1 MSRQYF
7 SDVPNVEPLLAD
19 ILTYSTV
26 TTEAMLWPV
35 ATITPVS
42 AFEFR
47 PGKMHRLT
55 AGGIITLPAN
65 TGSITLTPR
74 IGQSA
79 TVATN
84 VTLGASGALFS
95 PGATTNRPWILELNT
110 LCRTVGVTAGATST
124 VMGWG
129 KFMTQGLLT
138 TGSAP
143 FVLTMGG
150 TSATVDVGVAS
161 GIGVSIIWGTTA
173 GSITTQFA
181 VLQSLN

>member
-7 SDVPNVEPLLAD
+7 MDVIQEPVLAD

-35 ATITPVS
+35 ALITPIN
-42 AFEFR
+42 AWDCR
-47 PGKMHRLT
+47 PGKLYKVT
-55 AGGIITLPAN
+55 AGGIITLPAS

-74 IGQSA
+74 FGQSA

-84 VTLGASGALFS
+84 VTMGASGALFS
-95 PGATTNRPWILELNT
+95 PGATTNRPWVLELNV
-110 LCRTVGVTAGATST
+110 LCRTVGATAGATST

-129 KFMTQGLLT
+129 TFMTQGLLT

-150 TSATVDVGVAS
+150 TSASVDVGVAT
-161 GIGVSIIWGTTA
+161 GIGISIIWGTTA
-173 GSITTQFA
+173 GSITTQGA
-181 VLQSLN
+181 IIQSMN

>member
-1 MSRQYF
+1 M
-7 SDVPNVEPLLAD
+7 DVIQEPVLAD

-35 ATITPVS
+35 AIISPVN
-42 AFEFR
+42 AWDAR
-47 PGKMHRLT
+47 PGKLYKLT
-55 AGGIITLPAN
+55 AAGIITLPAN
-65 TGSITLTPR
+65 TGSVTLTPR
-74 IGQSA
+74 FGQSA

-84 VTLGASGALFS
+84 VTMGASGALFS
-95 PGATTNRPWILELNT
+95 PGATTNRPWYLELNV
-110 LCRTVGVTAGATST
+110 LCRTVGATAGATST

-129 KFMTQGLLT
+129 HFTTQGLLT

-150 TSATVDVGVAS
+150 TSASVDVGVAT

-173 GSITTQFA
+173 GSITTQS
-181 VLQSLN
+181 VILQSMN